1 MAEPDAAN
9 GGQQRKPTD
18 DEVFAELVAGFDAP
32 AERSEHDWPDAEDTG
47 DTGDADGYRDL
58 TPRPVIRPLP
68 VVRAVPPVD
77 PRAWSPAEDPDEFH
91 FVPPE
96 PPPIPKAQTVTRVS
110 LLALVAGVALLLLS
124 GFGQVPGLAG
134 FLGAASLLGGIAGL
148 VSRLHN
154 PDDDDDRFDDPNHGA
169 VV

>member
-1 MAEPDAAN
+1 M
-9 GGQQRKPTD
+9 
-18 DEVFAELVAGFDAP
+18 
-32 AERSEHDWPDAEDTG
+32 
-47 DTGDADGYRDL
+47 
-58 TPRPVIRPLP
+58 
-68 VVRAVPPVD
+68 
-77 PRAWSPAEDPDEFH
+77 
-91 FVPPE
+91 PPE